1 MEIKKI
7 DSAQNEYIKKLSKL
21 KQRKYREETGL
32 FIVEGERS
40 CRDAINSS
48 FLIESVVMSESFFD
62 KAKDFGFENLIIVKD
77 KIFAS
82 LSDTKTPQ
90 GILAVLKMPEVKE
103 FKSGHYIF
111 CDEIQDPG
119 NAGTILRSAD
129 AFGFSGVIFSKG
141 SVDVFSPKVIRS
153 TMGSIFHID
162 LWQNCEKNILEE
174 LKSKGFKISASALSG
189 ESVTSKN
196 MKVEK
201 NHIFVIG
208 NEGAGVSDEILDI
221 ADEIV
226 YIKMQGK
233 AESLNAGVAASIL
246 MYEVSCRE

>member
-1 MEIKKI
+1 MEFKKI
-7 DSAQNEYIKKLSKL
+7 DSVQNEYIKKLSKL

-48 FLIESVVMSESFFD
+48 FVIESVVMSESFFD
-62 KAKDFGFENLIIVKD
+62 KSKDFECENLIVTTD
-77 KIFAS
+77 KIFES

-103 FKSGHYIF
+103 FKSGRYIF

-119 NAGTILRSAD
+119 NAGTIIRSAD

-141 SVDVFSPKVIRS
+141 SVDVYSPKVIRS

-162 LWQNCEKNILEE
+162 LWQNCEKSILEE
-174 LKSKGFKISASALSG
+174 LKSKGFKISASALSQN
-189 ESVTSKN
+189 SVTSKD

-201 NHIFVIG
+201 NHIFVVG
-208 NEGAGVSDEILDI
+208 NEGAGVSKEVLDL
-221 ADEIV
+221 AHEIV

-246 MYEVSCRE
+246 MYEVSHRE

>member
-7 DSAQNEYIKKLSKL
+7 GSAQNEYIKKLSKL

-62 KAKDFGFENLIIVKD
+62 KAKNFGFENLIVVKD
-77 KIFAS
+77 KIFEL

-103 FKSGHYIF
+103 FKSGRYIF

-174 LKSKGFKISASALSG
+174 LKLKGFKISASALSG
-189 ESVTSKN
+189 ESVTSKD

-246 MYEVSCRE
+246 MYEVSSRE

>member
-7 DSAQNEYIKKLSKL
+7 ESLQNEYIKKLIKL
-21 KQRKYREETGL
+21 QKRKHREEMSL

-40 CRDAINSS
+40 CRDALCSS
-48 FLIESVVMSESFFD
+48 FEVENIVMSESYFEN
-62 KAKDFGFENLIIVKD
+62 KKGFECENAVLVSD

-82 LSDTKTPQ
+82 ISDTKTPQ
-90 GILAVLKMPEVKE
+90 GVLAVVKIPRKKEIKMGR
-103 FKSGHYIF
+103 FIF
-111 CDEIQDPG
+111 CDGIQDPG
-119 NAGTILRSAD
+119 NAGTIMRSAD
-129 AFGFSGVIFSKG
+129 AFGFSGVIFRKG

-162 LWQNCEKNILEE
+162 VWQDEEKSILED
-174 LKSKGFKISASALSG
+174 LQKKGFKISASALSG
-189 ESVTSKN
+189 ESVTSKE
-196 MKVEK
+196 MKAEK
-201 NHIFVIG
+201 NHIFVVG
-208 NEGAGVSDEILDI
+208 NEGAGVSKEILEL

-246 MYEVSCRE
+246 MYEVSRDE